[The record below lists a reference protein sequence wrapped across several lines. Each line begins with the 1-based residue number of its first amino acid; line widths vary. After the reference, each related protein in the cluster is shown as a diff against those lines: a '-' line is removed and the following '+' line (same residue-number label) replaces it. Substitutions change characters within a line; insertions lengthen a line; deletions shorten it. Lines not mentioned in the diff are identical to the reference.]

1 MIRKLEQKDRALY
14 LEMTQ
19 EMYHSN
25 AVLHPIPAE
34 YCEKT
39 FEELMRSEQYAFGF
53 LIEYQER
60 PAGYAL
66 LAKTFSQEAGGMV
79 IWIEEIYIRPE
90 FRSKGLGKE
99 FFAYLHE
106 NMDESVV
113 RLRLETEF
121 ENTKAKKLYA
131 NLGFEELEY
140 AQMVKDLII

>member
-25 AVLHPIPAE
+25 AVLHSIPAE

-39 FEELMRSEQYAFGF
+39 FEELMRSEQYALGF

-106 NMDESVV
+106 NMDESVA

-140 AQMVKDLII
+140 AQMVKELII